1 MLLHDCSMR
10 CQIGLASRLV
20 AGCWSLQDR
29 LFVTRSHPDAKKF
42 GISIVM
48 YSMVLV
54 RGQHDDALHEL
65 DDLEYD
71 QIGTNSCLQ
80 RVARQLDD
88 DDDDDDDDDFISL

>member
-1 MLLHDCSMR
+1 
-10 CQIGLASRLV
+10 
-20 AGCWSLQDR
+20 
-29 LFVTRSHPDAKKF
+29 
-42 GISIVM
+42 M

-65 DDLEYD
+65 DDQERD

-88 DDDDDDDDDFISL
+88 DDDNDDDFISL